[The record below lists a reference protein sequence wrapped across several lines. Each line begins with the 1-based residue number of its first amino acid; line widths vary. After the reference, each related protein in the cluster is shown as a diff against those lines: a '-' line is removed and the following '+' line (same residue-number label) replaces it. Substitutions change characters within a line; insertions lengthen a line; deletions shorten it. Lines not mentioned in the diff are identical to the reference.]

1 MVRARDDLCISVPSF
16 FKCPISLDVMKSP
29 VSLCTGVTYDRSSI
43 QRWLDA
49 GNNTCPATM
58 QLLHT
63 KDFIPNRTLQSLIQI
78 WSDSL
83 LRHPTP
89 SEPLPSPDQVL
100 RTVFDFKSDS
110 DSLRFGS
117 LSKLLLFAKDSLQNK
132 LFLAKLEGFVNQL
145 VRFLHNV
152 DVGVT
157 AGTSVE
163 FLEQVVIVLGLIL
176 DSIEDREG
184 LKNSMLKGKKQSLDS
199 LLLVLQRG
207 SLESKI
213 ASARV
218 LQFVAVDADA
228 KISIAEKQGVVAELL
243 KSAAPEKDPVLIEA
257 ALASLV
263 EISVPKR
270 NKLKLVNLGAV
281 KAMKR
286 LLKEANLGAAA
297 VEKVLKENENG
308 RVDDNENGK
317 LRNNSEI
324 PELCGYEV
332 PERSEEL
339 EVT

>member
-1 MVRARDDLCISVPSF
+1 M
-16 FKCPISLDVMKSP
+16 
-29 VSLCTGVTYDRSSI
+29 
-43 QRWLDA
+43 
-49 GNNTCPATM
+49 
-58 QLLHT
+58 
-63 KDFIPNRTLQSLIQI
+63 
-78 WSDSL
+78 
-83 LRHPTP
+83 
-89 SEPLPSPDQVL
+89 
-100 RTVFDFKSDS
+100 
-110 DSLRFGS
+110 
-117 LSKLLLFAKDSLQNK
+117 
-132 LFLAKLEGFVNQL
+132 NQL

-218 LQFVAVDADA
+218 LQFVAVDAEA
-228 KISIAEKQGVVAELL
+228 KISIAEKESVVAELL
-243 KSAAPEKDPVLIEA
+243 KSAAPEKDAALIEA

-263 EISVPKR
+263 AISAPKR

-317 LRNNSEI
+317 LR
-324 PELCGYEV
+324 V
-332 PERSEEL
+332 EENFIDL
-339 EVT
+339 GLSKLVQLKCATSVTESGKTMFSKTVKKNDVVKYF